1 MHSDHDVADRFPGD
15 VVVDSGGVVVVVVI
29 GGWVAGLRG
38 DEMGLG
44 GGQVEAD
51 EDAIVFG
58 TPTLRE
64 GGEVELFGGG
74 EEGEGE
80 VVGAGGLGDD
90 ALRVM
95 MVVNGGNIFMC

>member
-1 MHSDHDVADRFPGD
+1 M
-15 VVVDSGGVVVVVVI
+15 
-29 GGWVAGLRG
+29 AGLRG

-51 EDAIVFG
+51 EDAVVFG
-58 TPTLRE
+58 TPAVRE

-74 EEGEGE
+74 EKGEGE

-90 ALRVM
+90 ALVCD
-95 MVVNGGNIFMC
+95 NGCERREQLVC